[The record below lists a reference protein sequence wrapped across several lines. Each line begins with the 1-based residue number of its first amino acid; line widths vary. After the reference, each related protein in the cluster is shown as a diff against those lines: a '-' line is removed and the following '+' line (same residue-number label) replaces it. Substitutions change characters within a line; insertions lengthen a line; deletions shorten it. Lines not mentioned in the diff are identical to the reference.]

1 MHQSTIMLNAINLLI
16 THRHKGSF
24 MKDGLTFS
32 TFLLQINNQN
42 LSKTQLA
49 KCKFPY
55 EKIIECH
62 DKCKKYHASLKRNFL
77 LLSITEGKFL
87 PLSENVYD
95 RILEKDKPNQ
105 RNENEAEWLSQTFAL
120 YNFKSEI
127 LYLSNSNKK
136 IDIKDLFLLLL
147 NDEEL
152 FEIEILNIYKDIDS
166 FIDEV
171 REIGKIR
178 FTRKPDNQKSIFD
191 DQIDFDPRWASD
203 AKFFTVELHYD
214 NFPKAKQWLKRFF
227 KPKIG
232 EEISSLTCYGYDDKK
247 VEKIFKVDSFLEKIT
262 VDVSRNARG
271 LYEESLVFK
280 NAMEKIE

>member
-1 MHQSTIMLNAINLLI
+1 
-16 THRHKGSF
+16 
-24 MKDGLTFS
+24 MKECLTFS

-42 LSKTQLA
+42 LSRSQLE

-55 EKIIECH
+55 EKIIECN

-77 LLSITEGKFL
+77 LLAITEGKFL

-95 RILEKDKPNQ
+95 RILERDKPNQ

-120 YNFKSEI
+120 YNFKDEI

-136 IDIKDLFLLLL
+136 IDIKDIFSLLLCK
-147 NDEEL
+147 EEL
-152 FEIEILNIYKDIDS
+152 FSLEILNIYKDVDS

-171 REIGKIR
+171 HEIGKIR
-178 FTRKPDNQKSIFD
+178 FTRIPNNQKSIFD
-191 DQIDFDPRWASD
+191 DQADFDPRWATD

-214 NFPKAKQWLKRFF
+214 NLSKAKRWLKKFS

-247 VEKIFKVDSFLEKIT
+247 VEKIFKVDSFLAKVNVEI
-262 VDVSRNARG
+262 SRNARG

-280 NAMEKIE
+280 NAMEKIG